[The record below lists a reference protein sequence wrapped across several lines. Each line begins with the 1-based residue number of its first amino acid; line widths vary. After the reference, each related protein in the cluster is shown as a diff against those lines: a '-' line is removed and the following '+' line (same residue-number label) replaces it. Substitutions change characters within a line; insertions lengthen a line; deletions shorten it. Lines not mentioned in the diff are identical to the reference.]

1 MWFRRGRPTAARTGL
16 QADVFIAYGI
26 ALGILLGFLAGGRL
40 DGLSTIRFHWLSV
53 AVGGLIVQILIFGP
67 LESAVGWAG
76 TPLYVA
82 STGAVLAAVIRNI
95 RIPGLIAVVAGAC
108 SNLAAIVAN
117 GGIMPTDA
125 GAAAIAGIEMDGGFS
140 NSAVVAQP
148 ALRPLTDIFAI
159 PATIPLANVFSIG
172 DVLIAAG
179 VVVAIVAGMRNGRLE
194 GAVRADTSYE

>member
-1 MWFRRGRPTAARTGL
+1 MG
-16 QADVFIAYGI
+16 
-26 ALGILLGFLAGGRL
+26 
-40 DGLSTIRFHWLSV
+40 
-53 AVGGLIVQILIFGP
+53 
-67 LESAVGWAG
+67 
-76 TPLYVA
+76 
-82 STGAVLAAVIRNI
+82 
-95 RIPGLIAVVAGAC
+95 
-108 SNLAAIVAN
+108 
-117 GGIMPTDA
+117 
-125 GAAAIAGIEMDGGFS
+125 GGFS